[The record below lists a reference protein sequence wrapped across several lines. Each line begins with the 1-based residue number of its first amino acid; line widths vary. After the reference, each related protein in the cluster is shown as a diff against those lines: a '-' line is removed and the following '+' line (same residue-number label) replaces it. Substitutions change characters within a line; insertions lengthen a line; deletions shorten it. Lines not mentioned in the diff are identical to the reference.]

1 MSESSVSGSNGR
13 NNAALVI
20 GAGIA
25 GIQAALDIADAG
37 FKVYLVEKSP
47 SIGGRMSQL
56 DKTFPTLDCS
66 SCILTPKM
74 ADVPRNPNITLLT
87 CTQVKNLEGRAGDFH
102 VTLEREPR
110 YVDESACTG
119 CGLCAEVCPVTVPN
133 AFNAG
138 LDNHKAIYR
147 VFPQAVPAAFVIEK
161 KSSPCKVTCP
171 AHIPVQ
177 GYVALIAQGKFREAL
192 QRVRDAGVPFV
203 GTLGRVCYHPCET
216 ECKRAD
222 WDEAVSI
229 CALKRFAYDAGA
241 DHDKPEPVPVK
252 FEECVAVVGAGPA
265 GLTTAYELTRHGYKV
280 TVFDALPSPG
290 GMLAAGI
297 PEYRLPRD
305 VLNNEIEYIRALGVE
320 LKMNTPIG
328 RDGGPSL
335 DDLRR
340 DYQAVFLAVGAHGSA
355 RLGVP
360 GEDLPG
366 VFQAVPFLRHLNMG
380 HEANIGKRVAVIGGG
395 NSAVDAARC
404 AIRLG
409 ANVQLVYRRSRVEMP
424 AAAWEVSAADSEGV
438 KLTFLSAPVRVIE
451 KDGRVSAIECIR
463 MELGE
468 PDASGRRR
476 PIPVP
481 GSEYVLDVDT
491 VIAAIGQTVES
502 AGLGVETKLD
512 RLVVDPLTLETSV
525 KGVFAGGDAVI
536 GPASVVE
543 AVGAGIEAA
552 ESIHRYLRGL
562 DLREGRVQH
571 YPKAKEIEVVPTS
584 PVIRAPRRDLSLPQ

>member
-1 MSESSVSGSNGR
+1 MSELTNANGHH
-13 NNAALVI
+13 AALVI

-87 CTQVKNLEGRAGDFH
+87 CTQVKNVEGHAGDFH

-110 YVDESACTG
+110 YVDEKTCTG
-119 CGLCAEVCPVTVPN
+119 CGLCTDACPVSVPN
-133 AFNAG
+133 LFNAG
-138 LDNHKAIYR
+138 LDTHKAIYR

-161 KSSPCKVTCP
+161 KPSPCKITCP

-177 GYVALIAQGKFREAL
+177 GYIALMAQGKFREAY
-192 QRVRDAGVPFV
+192 QRVLDAGVPFV

-241 DHDKPEPVPVK
+241 DHSKPEPAPVHYT
-252 FEECVAVVGAGPA
+252 ERVAVIGAGPA
-265 GLTTAYELTRHGYKV
+265 GLTAAYNLTLRGYKV
-280 TVFDALPSPG
+280 TVFDALPTPG

-305 VLNNEIEYIRALGVE
+305 VISHEIDYIAALGVE

-328 RDGGPSL
+328 RDGGPTL
-335 DDLRR
+335 NDLRCE
-340 DYQAVFLAVGAHGSA
+340 YQAVFIAIGAHGSA

-360 GEDLPG
+360 NEDIQG
-366 VFQAVPFLRHLNMG
+366 VFQH
-380 HEANIGKRVAVIGGG
+380 
-395 NSAVDAARC
+395 
-404 AIRLG
+404 G
-409 ANVQLVYRRSRVEMP
+409 A
-424 AAAWEVSAADSEGV
+424 
-438 KLTFLSAPVRVIE
+438 
-451 KDGRVSAIECIR
+451 
-463 MELGE
+463 
-468 PDASGRRR
+468 
-476 PIPVP
+476 
-481 GSEYVLDVDT
+481 
-491 VIAAIGQTVES
+491 
-502 AGLGVETKLD
+502 
-512 RLVVDPLTLETSV
+512 
-525 KGVFAGGDAVI
+525 
-536 GPASVVE
+536 
-543 AVGAGIEAA
+543 
-552 ESIHRYLRGL
+552 
-562 DLREGRVQH
+562 
-571 YPKAKEIEVVPTS
+571 
-584 PVIRAPRRDLSLPQ
+584 